1 MINTADYITKF
12 DRSGV
17 SPSINELFTPTF
29 EYSNSNE
36 ILVYMKSGSTYT
48 QMKSGVDYEVLET
61 QIRWYGSP
69 SVCDEIRIQR
79 NVQYIQA
86 SSQDLTTADNIEESM
101 DRMVQAGQQQLQ
113 YDTLDPQHLDADGD
127 RISNV
132 ATRADTGGIGGDLV
146 YAVTKAQVDAAFGTD
161 TPGTLPWGIEA
172 SDVGK
177 YANATTDVS
186 SGLDWQSFNGTPDP
200 KGQHGKYLTDNGWV
214 EFGVIPAAGSANQVL
229 KDVDGVPTFTT
240 VNTFPASGSFG
251 QILDRNNAPNPDV
264 ARWRNSGY
272 VPTPLSGNFGSVI
285 KAKSDESRN
294 EWKGKFFL
302 TKHDV
307 EFDNNLGISG
317 LGEWGGAGLRSLST
331 IPQHRIWV
339 GTISHTYGTPDFVYC
354 SVGMVKHVHNVVYH
368 PTTGYKFKS
377 KGIPVPYEINVIS
390 NGNNSLE
397 LAACSLKHCWTE
409 NAYVTEAGV
418 DEGDANI
425 HASGAGPGHG
435 NLWPSITTV
444 TDNALDPNIVLP
456 VTVLWYF
463 EG

>member
-12 DRSGV
+12 DRTSSTPSSG
-17 SPSINELFTPTF
+17 ETFTPTF
-29 EYSNSNE
+29 TYSNNDE
-36 ILVYMKSGSTYT
+36 VLVYTKSGSTYT
-48 QMKSGVDYEVLET
+48 QMKPGVDYEVLET
-61 QIRWYGSP
+61 QVKWLGSP
-69 SVCDEIRIQR
+69 PACDEIRFQR

-113 YDTLDPQHLDADGD
+113 YDTLDPQHLDAKGD

-132 ATRADTGGIGGDLV
+132 ATRADTGGIGGGLV
-146 YAVTKAQVDAAFGTD
+146 YAVTKAEVDAEFGTD
-161 TPGTLPWGIEA
+161 TPGTLPWGIAA

-229 KDVDGVPTFTT
+229 KDVDGIPTFTT

-251 QILDRNNAPNPDV
+251 QILDRNNTPNPDV

-272 VPTPLSGNFGSVI
+272 VPTPLPGNFGTVI

-307 EFDNNLGISG
+307 AFDNNAGISG
-317 LGEWGGAGLRSLST
+317 LGEWGGDGLRAGAT
-331 IPQHRIWV
+331 IPQHRVWV
-339 GTISHTYGTPDFVYC
+339 GTISHPYGTPDFVYC
-354 SVGMVKHVHNVVYH
+354 SVGLVKHVHNVVVNTS
-368 PTTGYKFKS
+368 TTYKFNS
-377 KGIPVPYEINVIS
+377 KPIPVPYEINVTN

-397 LAACSLKHCWTE
+397 LAACSLKHSWT
-409 NAYVTEAGV
+409 NHTYYDDNGV
-418 DEGDANI
+418 DQGEANI

-435 NLWPSITTV
+435 ALWPSISNV

-456 VTVLWYF
+456 ITVLWYF